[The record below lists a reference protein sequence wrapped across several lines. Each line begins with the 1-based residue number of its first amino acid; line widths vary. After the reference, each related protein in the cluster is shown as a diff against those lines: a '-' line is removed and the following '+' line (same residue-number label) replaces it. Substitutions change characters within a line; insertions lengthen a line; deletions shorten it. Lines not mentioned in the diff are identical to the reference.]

1 MSQPTH
7 HQPQVVN
14 RGDRLFRGV
23 LRLFGLVVLAM
34 ALVILVE
41 LWGVARPSVE
51 RFGLQFL
58 LQTDWDPVRERFGA
72 LPFIYGTLVSSLI
85 AILLAVPLGLG
96 VAFFLSELA
105 PRWLRQPVSFLVE
118 LLAAIPSVV
127 YGLWGIFVLVPIIR
141 SLELA
146 ILQAGL
152 GVLPIFSGAPYGI
165 GMLSAG
171 VVLAIMIVPTVAAV
185 SREVFRAVPNS
196 QREAALA
203 LGATRWETMKVVF
216 DYGRPGIVGAIVLA
230 WGRALGETMAVNMV
244 IGNQP
249 VISPSLFSPAHTM
262 ASVIASEF
270 NEAVEAIHVAALAE
284 IGLVL
289 FGLTFIL
296 SAMARLLVLRVERRA
311 RGRQAAA
318 EGVSA

>member
-34 ALVILVE
+34 ALIILVE

-171 VVLAIMIVPTVAAV
+171 VILAIMIVPTVAAV
-185 SREVFRAVPNS
+185 SREVFRAVPDS

-203 LGATRWETMKVVF
+203 LGATRWEAMKVVF
-216 DYGRPGIVGAIVLA
+216 DYGRPGIVGAVVLA

-249 VISPSLFSPAHTM
+249 VISASLFSPAHTM

-270 NEAVEAIHVAALAE
+270 NEAVEAMHVAALAE

-289 FGLTFIL
+289 FGLTLIL
-296 SAMARLLVLRVERRA
+296 SALARLLVLRVERRA
-311 RGRQAAA
+311 RGRQAATA
-318 EGVSA
+318 GVSA

>member
-1 MSQPTH
+1 MSQPIH
-7 HQPQVVN
+7 HQPRIVN
-14 RGDRLFRGV
+14 RGDRVFRGI
-23 LRLFGLVVLAM
+23 LILFGLAVLAV
-34 ALVILVE
+34 ALLILVE

-51 RFGLQFL
+51 RFGLRFL
-58 LQTDWDPVRERFGA
+58 VETSWDPVQERFGA

-127 YGLWGIFVLVPIIR
+127 YGLWGLFVLVPIVR
-141 SLELA
+141 HFELA
-146 ILQAGL
+146 IVQAGL
-152 GVLPIFSGAPYGI
+152 NVLPIFSGAPYGI

-185 SREVFRAVPNS
+185 SRDVFRAVPDS

-203 LGATRWETMKVVF
+203 LGATRWEAMKVVF
-216 DYGRPGIVGAIVLA
+216 DYGRPGIVGAVVLA

-249 VISPSLFSPAHTM
+249 IISPSLFSPAHTM

-270 NEAVEAIHVAALAE
+270 NEAVGAMHVAALAE

-296 SAMARLLVLRVERRA
+296 SAVARILVLRVERRA
-311 RGRQAAA
+311 RGRQSAA
-318 EGVSA
+318 EGMGA

>member
-1 MSQPTH
+1 MSQPIH
-7 HQPQVVN
+7 HQPRIVN
-14 RGDRLFRGV
+14 RGDRLFRGILV
-23 LRLFGLVVLAM
+23 LFGLVVLGM
-34 ALVILVE
+34 ALLIFVE

-51 RFGLQFL
+51 RFGLRFL
-58 LQTDWDPVRERFGA
+58 VGTQWDPVRERFGA

-85 AILLAVPLGLG
+85 AILLAVPMGLG

-127 YGLWGIFVLVPIIR
+127 YGLWGVFVLVPIIR
-141 SLELA
+141 RLELA
-146 ILQAGL
+146 ILNAGL

>member
-34 ALVILVE
+34 ALIILVE

-171 VVLAIMIVPTVAAV
+171 VILAIMIVPTVAAV
-185 SREVFRAVPNS
+185 SREVFRAVPDS

-203 LGATRWETMKVVF
+203 LGATRWEAMKVVF
-216 DYGRPGIVGAIVLA
+216 DYGRPGIVGAVVLA

-249 VISPSLFSPAHTM
+249 VISASLFSPAHTM

-270 NEAVEAIHVAALAE
+270 NEAVEAMHVAALAE

-296 SAMARLLVLRVERRA
+296 SALARLLVLRVERRA
-311 RGRQAAA
+311 RGRQAATA
-318 EGVSA
+318 GVSA